1 MGMSRMSNASRNG
14 AVTLLFFV
22 VTTLLGFFSRKIML
36 VHLGTELLGLNT
48 ALNAV
53 IDFMLLMELG
63 ITSAVGVSL
72 YKPLATGDVQKVNEI
87 MWLFKYL
94 YRILAGGIVGVGI
107 LFAPLLPFVVEKS
120 DVTLWQTYVAYFVF
134 LLSAASNYFFGY
146 GRVLFQ
152 ADQRNFI
159 PVTITN
165 SILITKTL
173 CQIGIVLVT
182 DSYWGWLACE
192 LIFQVGSY
200 VAIEKVLYRRY
211 CALVRVPSLS
221 LRELVQSYRDIFHNA
236 KRIAVHQ
243 FSGFVL
249 KQSDNII
256 IATMIN
262 LSTVT
267 LYGNYA
273 LVNNALNSLLW
284 NVLQNAWAGVG
295 NLVAVE
301 SKERI
306 YAVYK
311 EYLCANFFISVVI
324 NLCVVLLVD
333 DFIRVWLGEEYILS
347 RWIIIIMA
355 GTNVIGSFTNA
366 SSAFTSAYKL
376 FGFVWIPVVEAG
388 VNIILSILGAYWFGL
403 LGVLMGTLAAVLISA
418 VWKPVYLHKW
428 GMRLSLK
435 PFVFYIGKLFGLFL
449 LALLLLM
456 LLIAKVREKIG
467 YIDNFMDWFLW
478 AVSVFVLVVLV
489 FGGILLLGDKNFN
502 LFLRRVLKLFLHKS

>member
-1 MGMSRMSNASRNG
+1 MNNASRNG
-14 AVTLLFFV
+14 AVTLIFFV

-36 VHLGTELLGLNT
+36 VHLGTDLLGLNT
-48 ALNAV
+48 ALYAV

-72 YKPLATGDVQKVNEI
+72 YKPLARGDVQKVNEI
-87 MWLFKYL
+87 IWLFKYL
-94 YRILAGGIVGVGI
+94 YRILAGGIIGVGI
-107 LFAPLLPFVVEKS
+107 IFSPLLPFVVEKS
-120 DVTLWQTYVAYFVF
+120 DVTLWQTYIAYFIF

-173 CQIGIVLVT
+173 CQIWIVLAT

-192 LIFQVGSY
+192 LFFQVGSY
-200 VAIEKVLYRRY
+200 MAIEKALYRRY
-211 CALVRVPSLS
+211 RALVPVPGMSF
-221 LRELVQSYRDIFHNA
+221 RELVQSYRDIFHNA

-243 FSGFVL
+243 FAGFVL

-347 RWIIIIMA
+347 RWIIIAMA
-355 GTNVIGSFTNA
+355 GANVIGSFTNA

-388 VNIILSILGAYWFGL
+388 VNIILSILGAYYLNLFGVL
-403 LGVLMGTLAAVLISA
+403 LGTLGAVLISA

-428 GMRLSLK
+428 GLHLSLK
-435 PFVFYIGKLFGLFL
+435 PFVLYICKLVGMFL
-449 LALLLLM
+449 LALLLVIF
-456 LLIAKVREKIG
+456 LIGMIREKFG
-467 YIDNFMDWFLW
+467 YIDNFVDWFLW
-478 AVSVFVLVVLV
+478 ALCVFGLVVLV
-489 FGGILLLGDKNFN
+489 FGGILFLGDKNFK
-502 LFLRRVLKLFLHKS
+502 FFVRRMLRTFFHK